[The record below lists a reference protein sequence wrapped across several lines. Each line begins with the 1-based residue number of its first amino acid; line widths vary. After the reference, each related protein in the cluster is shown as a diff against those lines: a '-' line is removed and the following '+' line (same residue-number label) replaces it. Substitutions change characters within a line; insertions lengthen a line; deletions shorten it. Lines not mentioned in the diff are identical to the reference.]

1 MGLAEVVPGVSGG
14 TIALLTGIYRELVE
28 AIASF
33 GPQSIGQL
41 KNPREF
47 IDAHHLD
54 FLIVLVA
61 GMGVGILLFANLM
74 RYLLAFYSPA
84 VWAFFLGVIL
94 VSAFLVAR
102 ARTIKLLMIW
112 GVPGLVIGTSLLLVP
127 SLGGTDSLLM
137 LFVGGAIAVCAWI
150 LPAVSGS
157 YMMLLLGL
165 YETVITHISEL
176 NLIPLIVLASGCAT
190 GLLLFVRFLSYLL
203 RKYYEQT
210 LSLLAGFMLG
220 STVNLWPWRSE
231 DSQERLWLSPWD
243 YEALGEPALLI
254 PSIATFF
261 LGGVGLWLL
270 ARRTEL

>member
-1 MGLAEVVPGVSGG
+1 
-14 TIALLTGIYRELVE
+14 
-28 AIASF
+28 
-33 GPQSIGQL
+33 
-41 KNPREF
+41 
-47 IDAHHLD
+47 
-54 FLIVLVA
+54 
-61 GMGVGILLFANLM
+61 
-74 RYLLAFYSPA
+74 
-84 VWAFFLGVIL
+84 
-94 VSAFLVAR
+94 
-102 ARTIKLLMIW
+102 MIW

-254 PSIATFF
+254 PTIATFF